1 MEFGF
6 EQATAFVGSLLWP
19 FMRIGAMIMAIPVLG
34 TRMVPTR
41 VKIIT
46 TLVISVMVLPLLPP
60 VPEVEA
66 LSLNGIFISFQQIL
80 IGLSMGFTLQLVFG
94 ALMIAGESIA
104 LSMGLGFA
112 SMVDPA
118 NGVNVPVVSQLFIII
133 ATLLFLALGGHLMLI
148 QLVVSSFQ
156 SLPISPTGVD
166 RESFWAIVSWGSQ
179 MFIGAVWVAIPALI
193 SMLVI
198 TLSMGVMTRAA
209 PQLNIFS
216 VGFPVTMFMGF
227 IILMLILPGL
237 LPRFNQLMLEAMQ
250 LSQSIGRVGAL

>member
-6 EQATAFVGSLLWP
+6 AQATAFVGSLVWP
-19 FMRIGAMIMAIPVLG
+19 MMRIGAMLLAMPVIG
-34 TRMVPTR
+34 TRLVSTR
-41 VKIIT
+41 TKVVLT
-46 TLVISVMVLPLLPP
+46 FLLAVMVLPLLPE
-60 VPEVEA
+60 VPQVEA
-66 LSLNGIFISFQQIL
+66 MSLPGMFISIQQVL
-80 IGLSMGFTLQLVFG
+80 IGVSLGFTLQLVFG

-104 LSMGLGFA
+104 MSMGLGFA

-118 NGVNVPVVSQLFIII
+118 NGVNVPVISQLFIIMG
-133 ATLLFLALGGHLMLI
+133 TLIFLALGGHLMLI

-156 SLPISPTGVD
+156 SMPIAPEGID
-166 RESFWAIVSWGSQ
+166 RQGFWSIVSWGSQ

-193 SMLVI
+193 SMLTI

-227 IILMLILPGL
+227 IILILVLPGF
-237 LPRFNQLMLEAMQ
+237 LPRINQMMLEAMQ
-250 LSQSIGRVGAL
+250 LSQSIVRL

>member
-1 MEFGF
+1 MEVGF
-6 EQATAFVGSLLWP
+6 AQATAFVGSLMWP
-19 FMRIGAMIMAIPVLG
+19 MMRIGAMVIAMPVFG
-34 TRMVPTR
+34 TRLVSTR

-46 TLVISVMVLPLLPP
+46 TFILSVVVLPLLPE

-66 LSLNGIFISFQQIL
+66 LSVQGLLISVQQIL
-80 IGLSMGFTLQLVFG
+80 IGAAIGFTLQLVFG

-104 LSMGLGFA
+104 MGMGLGFA

-118 NGVNVPVVSQLFIII
+118 NGVNVPVISQFFIIMG
-133 ATLLFLALGGHLMLI
+133 TLIFLALGGHLMLI
-148 QLVVSSFQ
+148 QLVISSFQ
-156 SLPISPTGVD
+156 SLPIAPTGIT
-166 RESFWAIVSWGSQ
+166 REGLWSIAAFGSQ
-179 MFIGAVWVAIPALI
+179 MFIGAIWIAIPALI

-227 IILMLILPGL
+227 IILMLVIPGF
-237 LPRFNQLMLEAMQ
+237 LPRINQLMLQAMQ
-250 LSQSIGRVGAL
+250 LSQRLAGL